1 MLGSIFSVSFGTPSA
16 QLHTLYSVYTN
27 LLHDLQEV
35 ILTVSRSPI
44 AFKIY
49 ELNIYSTYIIA
60 LYTWYKIIVL
70 PDIHFKHQQP
80 FGLLNFL
87 KL

>member
-16 QLHTLYSVYTN
+16 QLHTLYPVYTN

-44 AFKIY
+44 AFKILRVEY
-49 ELNIYSTYIIA
+49 ILN
-60 LYTWYKIIVL
+60 LYYNAVYL
-70 PDIHFKHQQP
+70 V
-80 FGLLNFL
+80 
-87 KL
+87 